1 MIREAVYGGVFDW
14 LHDRVG
20 NDVIT
25 WSRRLKHWSDVPE
38 IQQPAV
44 FLAQNGEQL
53 DRLRAVWTLRMDV
66 YVYANTGGD
75 EDAVTATEMNR
86 VVDKIADALR
96 PRRELGETEQTLNGL
111 VMDCRIEGKIETDAG
126 VLGAQSVAIIPLVI
140 LAAD

>member
-1 MIREAVYGGVFDW
+1 MNREAVYGGVFDW

-111 VMDCRIEGKIETDAG
+111 VMDGRIEGKIETDAG

>member
-126 VLGAQSVAIIPLVI
+126 VLGAQSVAIIPLVM
-140 LAAD
+140 LVAD

>member
-1 MIREAVYGGVFDW
+1 MNREVVYGGVFDW

>member
-1 MIREAVYGGVFDW
+1 MNREVVYGGVFDW
-14 LHDRVG
+14 LHDHVG
-20 NDVIT
+20 DDVIT

-44 FLAQNGEQL
+44 FLAQSGEQL

>member
-44 FLAQNGEQL
+44 FLAQSGEQL

-126 VLGAQSVAIIPLVI
+126 VLGAQSVAIIPLVM
-140 LAAD
+140 LVAD

>member
-1 MIREAVYGGVFDW
+1 MNREVVYGGVFDW

-75 EDAVTATEMNR
+75 EDAVTATEMNH
-86 VVDKIADALR
+86 VVDKIADALQ

>member
-1 MIREAVYGGVFDW
+1 MNREVVYGGVFDW
-14 LHDRVG
+14 LHDRIG

-75 EDAVTATEMNR
+75 EDAVTATKMNH

>member
-1 MIREAVYGGVFDW
+1 MNREVVYGGVFDW

-66 YVYANTGGD
+66 YVYVNTGGD

-140 LAAD
+140 LAVD